1 MPGIP
6 DNIKLLEELER
17 GQSLPEMLEESRS
30 VLIGETAV
38 PPDPL
43 CCKLTVCIPL

>member
-6 DNIKLLEELER
+6 DVIKLMEEDC
-17 GQSLPEMLEESRS
+17 MS
-30 VLIGETAV
+30 VLTGETAV

-43 CCKLTVCIPL
+43 CCKLTVCIAW